1 MTNQSKTKRILWY
14 EGLGFLFLIL
24 LSWLDELISL
34 PQLIFGEVPHPGSI
48 HEAIIE
54 TVAIVAVGIVVLFF
68 TKRLMQRLFYL
79 EDFLRVCAWCRK
91 IGYDGK
97 WITLEDYF
105 DQGFGIQTS
114 HGMCPECLIRW
125 AEKVKE
131 TP

>member
-1 MTNQSKTKRILWY
+1 MTNQSKTKRILLY

-54 TVAIVAVGIVVLFF
+54 TVAIAAVGIIVLFF

-114 HGMCPECLIRW
+114 HGMCAECLTRG
-125 AEKVKE
+125 ADKVKE
-131 TP
+131 TT